1 MTRKIITTDV
11 AVESRNR
18 SLTLYPN
25 TYDYSVSL
33 ERVARGVV
41 SFNISSVIIK
51 KSYVAVNKFNMY
63 LDYQENGF
71 GSHTMIIP
79 VGDYTEDSI
88 LETIETYLNDNT
100 QSGATYTVSRD
111 STTEL
116 ATFSISGGTTNFLF
130 NSGANSAYGIY
141 TNIGF
146 PVKDTGYTSLVSA
159 SFRIDLDP
167 SYVDLIIKEIPMIA
181 TKKTLRYTRNL
192 NDWTG
197 HPQLV
202 ELDVVARIP
211 LDNEDETR
219 KYYSAKENDFTNVYF
234 KPMDFPKLSIQFI
247 DNFGK
252 FYDPGEHTIQFQITM
267 LRDNLSRYQLDNT
280 LVKPIKESGK
290 TIIYKQDTDQLNAT
304 ILASSEKTCKAIKV
318 LTVIIILA
326 IVVVI
331 LATLGLVYSPKN
343 LQSRRIQM

>member
-1 MTRKIITTDV
+1 MTRKIITTDI

-25 TYDYSVSL
+25 AYDYSVSL

-51 KSYVAVNKFNMY
+51 KSYTAVNKFNMY
-63 LDYQENGF
+63 MDYQENGYQPQ
-71 GSHTMIIP
+71 TMIIP
-79 VGDYTEDSI
+79 IGDYTEDSI

-100 QSGATYTVSRD
+100 QSGATYTIYRD

-116 ATFSISGGTTNFLF
+116 VTFSISGGTTNFLF
-130 NSGANSAYGIY
+130 NSGSNSAYGIY
-141 TNIGF
+141 TNLGF
-146 PVKDTGYTSLVSA
+146 SVKDTGYISLVSA
-159 SFRIDLDP
+159 SFRVDLDP
-167 SYVDLIIKEIPMIA
+167 SYVDLIIKEIPIIA
-181 TKKTLRYTRNL
+181 SKKTLRYTRNL

-219 KYYSAKENDFTNVYF
+219 KYYSAKETDFTNVYF

-280 LVKPIKESGK
+280 LVKPKKEITQ
-290 TIIYKQDTDQLNAT
+290 TIVYKQDTDALKES
-304 ILASSEKTCKAIKV
+304 IVASSEKTCKAIKV
-318 LTVIIILA
+318 LTVIIVLA
-326 IVVVI
+326 IAVII

-343 LQSRRIQM
+343 LQSRRISM